1 MAVAR
6 RPASHH
12 TPPNAGARMRST
24 ANRSGLGNDL
34 AATLMVAA
42 FSMAIAL
49 GYARTFSGWPFLA
62 DMAVVVVAGHGAG
75 LLLRR
80 LRLPAWLA
88 VPAMAAV
95 LAWTILAVYYPSTF
109 SWAMPT
115 ADTWSILRDQLAT
128 VRSEFP
134 TAVAPVD
141 YGAGWDVLAAIGLAT
156 AVLLADV
163 FAFRA
168 DARAETL
175 VPGGVLFIFVG
186 ALGDERLRIASAV
199 VVVGVGVATTAT
211 LRSYHAEPIRADA
224 PSPWRRWPAAV
235 AFGVVVAVVA
245 GVVGP
250 RLPGADAAPIYETSG
265 GRGGGS
271 TQVVSPLVDIRSR
284 LTNRSTAELFRV
296 RADVESYWRS
306 SALPEFDGTT
316 WGLPARE
323 LRPIGDMST
332 DRSLVDN
339 RQRITIGAL
348 GGSLVPA
355 APDPFQASGPDD
367 LRWVPETSTLVTIDG
382 DLRTGDTI
390 DIVSSAP
397 QVDAA
402 RLNAATSSTSPDPI
416 HTSVPA
422 DLPDVVGATARQVTA
437 DATTTYEAALTLQM
451 WFQDQFEYSL
461 EVRPGHGNSAIETFL
476 RDRIGYCEQFAGTYA
491 AMLRTLGIPSRVAVG
506 FTSGVPVGD
515 GEFSVLG
522 RNAHAWPEVWF
533 DDIGWIAFEPT
544 PGRGAPNAQSYTRL
558 DPQQDTSAVA
568 DDIEDTGSP
577 APTTLPAG
585 PTDDELG
592 PLIPDFSDSTG
603 GTPTP
608 ITATSDDGAGPE
620 WMWLAVLAM
629 VMAAIASPGA
639 VRSIR
644 RRRVAQS
651 VDGQLADAWQR
662 ATSAVGAVGVPLRPS
677 DTPFDVAASTARYF
691 PLVTRPMTS
700 LADVVTEATYRPEGT
715 AGYDVVGAY
724 GKSTVNDCRNWA
736 KQIDRAATESLDW
749 PDRLRRHFTTWR

>member
-1 MAVAR
+1 
-6 RPASHH
+6 
-12 TPPNAGARMRST
+12 MRSPT
-24 ANRSGLGNDL
+24 NRSELGNDL

-88 VPAMAAV
+88 VPAMATV
-95 LAWTILAVYYPSTF
+95 LVWTILAVYYPSTF

-115 ADTWSILRDQLAT
+115 ADTWSILREQLAT

-390 DIVSSAP
+390 DIVSSTP

-437 DATTTYEAALTLQM
+437 NATTTYEAALTLQM

-461 EVRPGHGNSAIETFL
+461 EVRPGHGNSAIEAFL

-506 FTSGVPVGD
+506 FTSGVPVGE

-558 DPQQDTSAVA
+558 DPQQDTSAA
-568 DDIEDTGSP
+568 PSDIQSDGGPPVTVDA
-577 APTTLPAG
+577 APTDPG
-585 PTDDELG
+585 PGLE
-592 PLIPDFSDSTG
+592 IPDFSDDSTRE
-603 GTPTP
+603 TPTSAP
-608 ITATSDDGAGPE
+608 RGAGDDDGVQWQWLIG
-620 WMWLAVLAM
+620 LAVM
-629 VMAAIASPGA
+629 GAAIAAPS
-639 VRSIR
+639 VIRDIR
-644 RRRVAQS
+644 RRRSSQS
-651 VDGQLADAWQR
+651 VDQQIAGAWRR
-662 ATSAVGAVGVPLRPS
+662 ATGAVAAAGVPLRAS
-677 DTPFDVAASTARYF
+677 DTPTEVAARTARRL
-691 PLVTRPMTS
+691 PWINRPMSS
-700 LADVVTEATYRPEGT
+700 LAEAVTEATYREEGT
-715 AGYDVVGAY
+715 AGYDSAGAY
-724 GKSTVNDCRNWA
+724 GESTVNDCRNWA

-749 PDRLRRHFTTWR
+749 PNKVRRYFTVWR

>member
-1 MAVAR
+1 
-6 RPASHH
+6 
-12 TPPNAGARMRST
+12 MRSP
-24 ANRSGLGNDL
+24 ANRSGLRGDL
-34 AATLMVAA
+34 ATTLMVAA
-42 FSMAIAL
+42 FSMAVAL
-49 GYARTFSGWPFLA
+49 GYARSFSGWPFLA
-62 DMAVVVVAGHGAG
+62 DMAVIVVAGHGAG

-80 LRLPAWLA
+80 LRAPAWLA

-95 LAWTILAVYYPSTF
+95 LVWTVLAVYYPGTF

-115 ADTWSILRDQLAT
+115 AETWAILREQLTT
-128 VRSEFP
+128 VRQEFR

-141 YGAGWDVLAAIGLAT
+141 YGAGWDVLAAIGLGAG
-156 AVLLADV
+156 VLLADV

-175 VPGGVLFIFVG
+175 VPGGVLFVFVG

-199 VVVGVGVATTAT
+199 VVVGVGVATTAA
-211 LRSYHAEPIRADA
+211 LRAYHADPARGDA
-224 PSPWRRWPAAV
+224 PSPWRRWPAAI

-250 RLPGADAAPIYETSG
+250 QLPGADAAPIYKTSG
-265 GRGGGS
+265 GSGGS
-271 TQVVSPLVDIRSR
+271 AQVVSPLVDIRSR

-316 WGLPARE
+316 WGLPERD
-323 LRPIGDMST
+323 LRPIEDT
-332 DRSLVDN
+332 LTERSAVDN

-348 GGSLVPA
+348 GGALVPA

-382 DLRTGDTI
+382 DLRRGDTI
-390 DIVSSAP
+390 DIVSAAP

-402 RLNAATSSTSPDPI
+402 RLNAATSSEPPDPI
-416 HTSVPA
+416 HTSVPT
-422 DLPDVVGATARQVTA
+422 DLPEVVGATARQVTSG
-437 DATTTYEAALTLQM
+437 ATTTYEAALTLQM

-461 EVRPGHGNSAIETFL
+461 EVRPGHGNSAIENFL
-476 RDRIGYCEQFAGTYA
+476 RDRIGYCEQFAGTFA

-506 FTSGVPVGD
+506 FTSGVPLGD

-544 PGRGAPNAQSYTRL
+544 PGRGAPNAQSYTQL
-558 DPQQDTSAVA
+558 EPQQDTSAGI
-568 DDIEDTGSP
+568 DDIEDPAMP

-585 PTDDELG
+585 PIDDQLG
-592 PLIPDFSDSTG
+592 PVVPDFTDSPPD
-603 GTPTP
+603 TPTP
-608 ITATSDDGAGPE
+608 TAAASDDDTGRPWA
-620 WMWLAVLAM
+620 WVVALFMLV
-629 VMAAIASPGA
+629 AAIAAPGSI
-639 VRSIR
+639 RSMR
-644 RRRVAQS
+644 RRRAAQS
-651 VDGQLADAWQR
+651 VDRQLADAWQR
-662 ATSAVGAVGVPLRPS
+662 ATSAVRSAGVPLRPS
-677 DTPFDVAASTARYF
+677 DTPSDIAASTARYF
-691 PLVTRPMTS
+691 PLVTRPMRS

-715 AGYDVVGAY
+715 AGYDVTGAY
-724 GKSTVNDCRNWA
+724 GKSTINECRNWA

-749 PDRLRRHFTTWR
+749 PDRVRRYFTAWR